1 MPLIKEEH
9 LKVVNK
15 LGTHIEKMTPQ
26 EIPAFVH
33 QLLRLCK
40 QYNGRSIFLRL
51 QSYFGLRIY
60 NNANLNSD
68 SSESNTNDFDAIGM
82 CFFFQF

>member
-1 MPLIKEEH
+1 MPLTKEEH

-15 LGTHIEKMTPQ
+15 LGSYIEKMTPQ
-26 EIPAFVH
+26 EIPAFIH

-40 QYNGRSIFLRL
+40 QYNGKSIFIRL

-60 NNANLNSD
+60 NNASLNSE
-68 SSESNTNDFDAIGM
+68 SSESNDFDAIGKYLVD
-82 CFFFQF
+82 